1 MARGR
6 ETTGDFARDVQ
17 RLTDP
22 DERLQRGVEL
32 VVELVDGCDH
42 AGVTIVSRNGVT
54 TAAAS
59 DDLVLRGDELQYGLG
74 EGPCLDAVRAQRTV
88 ISQDLTVDHR
98 WPRWAPQ
105 VVSTLGVRA
114 MMSLLL
120 YTQQDSLGAL
130 NLYGHRQEAWDD
142 DDISVAHSL
151 AGHLAVAV
159 ADAREIQHRGR
170 AMVNRT
176 TIGQA
181 EGILMERYKITGDEA
196 FERLRRVS
204 QDSNRKLASVA
215 EELVLT
221 GRLPQPAASR
231 AASAEGSRTGDPGG
245 EQRRP

>member
-120 YTQQDSLGAL
+120 YTQQDSLGHAPSTCT
-130 NLYGHRQEAWDD
+130 D
-142 DDISVAHSL
+142 
-151 AGHLAVAV
+151 
-159 ADAREIQHRGR
+159 
-170 AMVNRT
+170 
-176 TIGQA
+176 
-181 EGILMERYKITGDEA
+181 
-196 FERLRRVS
+196 
-204 QDSNRKLASVA
+204 
-215 EELVLT
+215 T
-221 GRLPQPAASR
+221 GRRRGTTTTSP
-231 AASAEGSRTGDPGG
+231 SRTPWPVIWRSLWPTPGRSSTG
-245 EQRRP
+245 AGRWSTARRSDRPKAS

>member
-17 RLTDP
+17 QLADP
-22 DERLQRGVEL
+22 HERLQRGVEL

-42 AGVTIVSRNGVT
+42 AGVTIVNHNGVT

-88 ISQDLTVDHR
+88 ISQDLTADSR
-98 WPRWAPQ
+98 WRRWAPQ
-105 VVSTLGVRA
+105 VVSDLDVRA

-120 YTQQDSLGAL
+120 YTQHDSLGAL
-130 NLYGHRQEAWDD
+130 NLYGHHPEAWNDD
-142 DDISVAHSL
+142 GISIAHSL

-159 ADAREIQHRGR
+159 ADAREIHNRGR

-176 TIGQA
+176 VIGQA
-181 EGILMERYKITGDEA
+181 EGILMERFKVTADQA
-196 FERLRRVS
+196 FDQLRRVS
-204 QDSNRKLASVA
+204 QHHNRKLVSVA
-215 EELVLT
+215 EELV
-221 GRLPQPAASR
+221 
-231 AASAEGSRTGDPGG
+231 RTGQLPPSRRGG
-245 EQRRP
+245 AADEG